1 MKKLFL
7 LFLSSAIVLFGFGVI
22 YGQNPVTL
30 RFAEIHESSYPTTVG
45 DYEIAKLVKERTKGR
60 VIIEIYDNMK
70 LGDEAAVIKKV
81 QDGEI
86 DLTRINIGPVTRYVP
101 TLNAFLLPYIFRD
114 VDHML
119 KVVNGA
125 VGNDILSAAERSN
138 FIGFGWF
145 DGGTR
150 NFYTKKLVKSPGDL
164 KGLKIRTLQ
173 NDLMVSM
180 INAFGAQAI
189 PMPHSATHD
198 GLKSGTLDGAENNY
212 PTYDETNHYQLAK
225 YFVEDEHTRN
235 PDLIVGSQK
244 SLAAK
249 LAKEEIE
256 IIKEATRDAQSLQFK
271 LWAEKVKVSRDK
283 VVAAGCVVTILTLEQ
298 KKAFVDAVRPI
309 YDKQPKE
316 IQGLIERIREVK

>member
-7 LFLSSAIVLFGFGVI
+7 LFLSSAIISFGFGVV

-30 RFAEIHESSYPTTVG
+30 RFAEIHESNYPTTVG

-86 DLTRINIGPVTRYVP
+86 DLTRINIGPVTSYVP
-101 TLNAFLLPYIFRD
+101 TLNAFLLPYIFKD
-114 VDHML
+114 ADHML

-125 VGNDILSAAERSN
+125 VGNDILAAAERNN

-150 NFYTKKLVKSPGDL
+150 NFYTKEPVKAPGDL
-164 KGLKIRTLQ
+164 KGMKIRTLQ
-173 NDLMVSM
+173 SDLMVSM

-189 PMPHSATHD
+189 PMPHSATYD
-198 GLKSGTLDGAENNY
+198 GLKNGTLDGAENNY

-225 YFVEDEHTRN
+225 YFVEDEHTQN

-249 LAKEEIE
+249 LSKEEIE
-256 IIKEATRDAQSLQFK
+256 IIKEATRDAQPLQFK
-271 LWAEKVKVSRDK
+271 LWAEKVKVSKDK
-283 VVAAGCVVTILTLEQ
+283 VVAVGCVVTMLTPEQ
-298 KKAFVDAVRPI
+298 KKAFIDAVKPI

>member
-1 MKKLFL
+1 
-7 LFLSSAIVLFGFGVI
+7 
-22 YGQNPVTL
+22 
-30 RFAEIHESSYPTTVG
+30 
-45 DYEIAKLVKERTKGR
+45 
-60 VIIEIYDNMK
+60 
-70 LGDEAAVIKKV
+70 
-81 QDGEI
+81 
-86 DLTRINIGPVTRYVP
+86 
-101 TLNAFLLPYIFRD
+101 
-114 VDHML
+114 ML

-125 VGNDILSAAERSN
+125 VGSDILSAAERGN

-164 KGLKIRTLQ
+164 KNMKIRTLQ
-173 NDLMVSM
+173 SDLMVSM

-189 PMPHSATHD
+189 PMPHSATYD

-249 LAKEEIE
+249 LTKEEIE

-271 LWAEKVKVSRDK
+271 LWAEKVKVSKDK